1 MGDVFMRLELQG
13 PRGGVNYKLVH
24 LQDGAAS
31 LALAALQSFLK
42 IPPRTVSL
50 GRASLQPSNGSV
62 GHLRKDSPRSARV
75 HPSVS
80 MLFGHLATSLGRRR
94 LCNTARLRL

>member
-1 MGDVFMRLELQG
+1 MGDVFMRLELQS
-13 PRGGVNYKLVH
+13 PRGGVNYKGMH

-50 GRASLQPSNGSV
+50 GRASLQLSNGSV
-62 GHLRKDSPRSARV
+62 GHLRKDSPRSASV

-80 MLFGHLATSLGRRR
+80 MPFGHLATPLGRRR
-94 LCNTARLRL
+94 L